1 MRRFLQS
8 WKNWSN
14 YFGEFYDASAH
25 YRDDV
30 VACGVFSAPSS
41 TAPRNFRSDSGRYS
55 AFRESITLIW
65 KSNIKHRTS
74 NICENRFAYSGSL
87 GTWIISLVAHAA
99 SRRVG

>member
-8 WKNWSN
+8 WKSWSN
-14 YFGEFYDASAH
+14 YFGEFYDASAN

-65 KSNIKHRTS
+65 KSNIKHQTS
-74 NICENRFAYSGSL
+74 VKIVLAYSGSL
-87 GTWIISLVAHAA
+87 DTWIISLMAHAA
-99 SRRVG
+99 SRRMG